1 MYDKYYVIK
10 WRRYDNEEIQSVSF
24 SEEDHANVEEFIF
37 GLVRSQGIKEIWKET
52 VEYWSDK

>member
-1 MYDKYYVIK
+1 MYDKYYVVK
-10 WRRYDNEEIQSVSF
+10 WRKDGEEIQSVSF
-24 SEEDHANVEEFIF
+24 SEEDHASVEELIY

>member
-1 MYDKYYVIK
+1 MYDKYYVVK
-10 WRRYDNEEIQSVSF
+10 WRKDGEEIRSVSF
-24 SEEDHANVEEFIF
+24 SEEDHASVEELIY